1 MFKRGGAR
9 NEITFNL
16 VSTTQSNIRIEN
28 TVGSRYLVDWGDGN
42 KVPVTSLFTKT
53 FSTPFSG
60 TVSVSMMRGSTK
72 FHVSTYGNMVSNGNI
87 RVQLNQNVNYD
98 TFKQITNLKYLY
110 YSDQTSGVT
119 ASTKITGTFSNITD
133 DLLKLK
139 ELHLVSGNPLSN
151 YTIDIT
157 NLKNLNS
164 IWIDTVKNSITGTI
178 SNIPTNNPNLDYFS
192 IGYGYQSVNHPIS
205 GSINSFSQ
213 STLRTFTVELNLGSN
228 VISGDIGLLP
238 STLGT
243 FSIAGLNTTTGSI
256 SNFPTSMSFYKN
268 YGNNTTSG
276 DIGLLPSTLKQY
288 LNDGLNTTTGNIG
301 SFSSNLT
308 LYFNDGK
315 NTTTGNI
322 GLLPASMTY
331 YSNGGSNSTYGNIGS
346 MSSALTYYYNLGYN
360 TTTGNIANLPASMS
374 SYYNYGSNT
383 TTGDIGL
390 LPSALRVYQNF
401 GSNST
406 YGNIANLPNTLL
418 SFECGGTNTTTGDI
432 GLLPPVMSQYYNYG
446 YNTTY
451 GNIGS
456 FSSNMAYFICVGSSS
471 ITGDLAT
478 LPPSIRIFQLSAT
491 NSTYG
496 NLYNLPTNINSYINY
511 NCMTNSFTASG
522 GPTKSWNTLSR
533 FQHLPSPG
541 FGLTSSDVDQL
552 LISLST
558 AAWSSPKAI
567 VLNGAN
573 GPRTSASDA
582 AVLVL
587 SALGVSVGVNG

>member
-390 LPSALRVYQNF
+390 LP
-401 GSNST
+401 
-406 YGNIANLPNTLL
+406 
-418 SFECGGTNTTTGDI
+418 
-432 GLLPPVMSQYYNYG
+432 PVMSQYYNYG